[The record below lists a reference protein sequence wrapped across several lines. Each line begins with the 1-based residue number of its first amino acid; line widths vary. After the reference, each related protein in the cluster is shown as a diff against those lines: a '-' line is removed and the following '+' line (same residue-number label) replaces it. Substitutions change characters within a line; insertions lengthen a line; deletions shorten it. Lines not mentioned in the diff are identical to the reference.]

1 MWIWNEGLVM
11 WYKIAQSQKTIDEMR
26 KKFEQAFPNN
36 KPGSFSKMNFPQMNF
51 QKGTGAF
58 GTQQTPG
65 IKTQLQTRPSFDNEF
80 IAENPVTE
88 EAAEQAT
95 PSGQLTFNTQQDPS
109 TEINIDDSVSAPP
122 TARTPLEV
130 PGVKDPR
137 TNKALVLNPQGNKFW
152 SIQPGTITSKFGPR
166 SAPTAGASTFHQGID
181 IAGAEGT
188 PILAA
193 ADGVVSVASSNKT
206 SGNYIILD
214 HGNGY
219 QTSYSHLS
227 AINIGVG
234 KFVKKSQTIGKMG
247 QTGIAT
253 GPHLHF
259 MVYKNSV
266 PINPL

>member
-1 MWIWNEGLVM
+1 M

-36 KPGSFSKMNFPQMNF
+36 KPGSLSKFNIPQMNF

-65 IKTQLQTRPSFDNEF
+65 LKTQLQTRPSFDNEF
-80 IAENPVTE
+80 ISENPVFE
-88 EAAEQAT
+88 ETIEQVAN
-95 PSGQLTFNTQQDPS
+95 PGQVSFDTIQDPS
-109 TEINIDDSVSAPP
+109 TEINIDDSVSAPS
-122 TARTPLEV
+122 TVRTPLEV
-130 PGVKDPR
+130 PGVKDPK
-137 TNKALVLNPQGNKFW
+137 TNKTLVLNPQGKFW